1 MLRERLRPYVLA
13 QMKVAAEGGI
23 PPMRPL
29 FFDFPDDPRAAAVE
43 DQFLFGPDLLVAPI
57 TEYQARERSVYL
69 PAGTE
74 WGDAWNVAHVHDGG
88 TTVAAPAP
96 LERIPV
102 FIRGKNHALAE
113 RFRGL
118 YEL

>member
-1 MLRERLRPYVLA
+1 
-13 QMKVAAEGGI
+13 MKVAAERGI

-29 FFDFPDDPRAAAVE
+29 FFDFQDDARAAHVE

-57 TEYQARERSVYL
+57 VEYRARQRRVYL
-69 PAGTE
+69 PEGAEWIDAAG
-74 WGDAWNVAHVHDGG
+74 GG
-88 TTVAAPAP
+88 RYEGGVTIDAPAP

-102 FIRGKNHALAE
+102 FVRAPNRELAE
-113 RFRGL
+113 QFQGL